1 MNIFNEAKLLQF
13 RVYLESMLAENK
25 YREFSGKSL
34 AYTEENFDNLAKEI
48 ENFINKNQNKTQEK
62 LINKYKQTLNK
73 IEEYCVNQ
81 NLKYDDTACD
91 ILNIINEVKD

>member
-34 AYTEENFDNLAKEI
+34 AYTEENFDSLAKEI
-48 ENFINKNQNKTQEK
+48 ENFINKNQNKTQEE
-62 LINKYKQTLNK
+62 LINKYKQTLSK
-73 IEEYCVNQ
+73 IKEYCVNQ
-81 NLKYDDTACD
+81 NLKYDNVACD
-91 ILNIINEVKD
+91 ILYIINEVKD